1 MVAMRFALWPA
12 MGFLSASPLGLRDL
26 QRAAH
31 LGRPATP
38 AMRATRRHLSQ
49 LPSWQ
54 DYQDSWS
61 EEFRIQFKRVR
72 LRDGMAHELSKAEA
86 KDWDVAILD
95 AGHLVATQ
103 ADKVQWQLRPPP
115 ALRVLYSS
123 GLCNQEE
130 YLRLLRRNVSRGE
143 EDRDMGE
150 FTLAEEDPSIGA
162 IAVLLLGPGR
172 AAFGLL
178 RGLDQHAPQKQ
189 PPVGWELNEHKVV
202 KTYAVRG
209 KEKKGT
215 GRFQLFEDAKKRGRG
230 GRSEGA
236 KLRRQNAV
244 RFFEKVNAKFAEWG
258 SELQRLQKERA
269 MRAARSPSG
278 GSEGLARCWPPSVV
292 FFAGDLRLRRMLLDC
307 KNPRCPLPEDMKLWI
322 KVPGPYSELDPTL
335 EALQRVARFLCAG
348 EVAVGDI
355 GILRSSHVLG

>member
-1 MVAMRFALWPA
+1 MVAMRLALWPA
-12 MGFLSASPLGLRDL
+12 LGFLSAPLGLRDL
-26 QRAAH
+26 PRACC
-31 LGRPATP
+31 L
-38 AMRATRRHLSQ
+38 RATRRHVSH

-54 DYQDSWS
+54 EYKDSWS

-86 KDWDVAILD
+86 KDWDLAILD

-143 EDRDMGE
+143 DRDTGDV
-150 FTLAEEDPSIGA
+150 TLASEEDPSIGA

-178 RGLDQHAPQKQ
+178 RGLDQHAKKQ
-189 PPVGWELNEHKVV
+189 PPVGWELKEHKVV

-258 SELQRLQKERA
+258 SALRSLQKERA
-269 MRAARSPSG
+269 MPASSTSG

-307 KNPRCPLPEDMKLWI
+307 KNPRCPLPEDMKRWI

-348 EVAVGDI
+348 EVATVVQRDAEPEPAVDG
-355 GILRSSHVLG
+355 GKVRHFW